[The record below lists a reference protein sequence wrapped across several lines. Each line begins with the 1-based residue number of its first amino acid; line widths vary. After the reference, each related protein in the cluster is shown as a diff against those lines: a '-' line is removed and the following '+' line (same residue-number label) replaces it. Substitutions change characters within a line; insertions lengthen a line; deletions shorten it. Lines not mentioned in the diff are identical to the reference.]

1 MKRIHVLLFLSA
13 LLSGCGSDGVAGVD
27 PPVAGVAI
35 DFSSSVSQVQTRGA
49 ALTSITE
56 MYIYASYTGTANWKS
71 ASHCFDYMHDQYAHN
86 PGSGWTYTPLKY
98 WPGESTDKISFFAYA
113 PVAAKDKLTVSAIG
127 SKNPTFAYTVPATES
142 AQLDFLVAS
151 QLNCTN
157 ATGKVMFSMQHALA
171 QVVVKV
177 KNGDATVSDVTLSA
191 LRLTM
196 PRRGTLTFGDTG
208 YASGKQFTW
217 APASEKQDI
226 DADVTVG
233 GSPAKTLSLG
243 ASTAAAKSAATFFLL
258 PVSDPSASVQ
268 FHLTYTLT
276 KNAGENNSGTSPVL
290 TTTIAPSATPAWA
303 PGKIYTYT
311 ISILDDRME
320 IDGVTVKD
328 FDANGTPAGGDVA
341 AT

>member
-35 DFSSSVSQVQTRGA
+35 DFSSTVAQVQTRGA

-71 ASHCFDYMHDQYAHN
+71 ASHCFDYMYDQYAHN
-86 PGSGWTYTPLKY
+86 PNGSGWTYTPLKY

-113 PVAAKDKLTVSAIG
+113 PVAAKDKLTVPPVG
-127 SKNPTFAYTVPATES
+127 TKNPTFAYTVPATES

-177 KNGDATVSDVTLSA
+177 KNGDATVSGVTLSA

-208 YASGKQFTW
+208 SSGKQFTW

-233 GSPAKTLSLG
+233 GSSAKTLSLG
-243 ASTAAAKSAATFFLL
+243 TSTAAAKPAATFFLL

-276 KNAGENNSGTSPVL
+276 KNAGTNIGTSPAIA
-290 TTTIAPSATPAWA
+290 TTIAPSATPAWS

-311 ISILDDRME
+311 ISILDDRIE

-328 FDANGTPAGGDVA
+328 FDANGTSAGGDIA

>member
-27 PPVAGVAI
+27 SPVAGVAI
-35 DFSSSVSQVQTRGA
+35 DFSSTVSQVQTRGA

-56 MYIYASYTGTANWKS
+56 MYIYASYTGTADWKS
-71 ASHCFDYMHDQYAHN
+71 ASHCFDYMYNQYAHN

-113 PVAAKDKLTVSAIG
+113 PVAARDILTVPAISA
-127 SKNPTFAYTVPATES
+127 KNPTFTYTVPRAES

-157 ATGKVMFSMQHALA
+157 ATGKVMFSMQHALS

-177 KNGDATVSDVTLSA
+177 KNGDATVSDATLSA

-196 PRRGTLTFGDTG
+196 PRSGTLTFGDTG

-243 ASTAAAKSAATFFLL
+243 TSTTAAKSAATFFLL
-258 PVSDPSASVQ
+258 PVSDPSASVK

-276 KNAGENNSGTSPVL
+276 KGTGTNIGPSPAI
-290 TTTIAPSATPAWA
+290 TTTIAPSTTPAWA
-303 PGKIYTYT
+303 PGKIYTYV
-311 ISILDDRME
+311 ISIADDRIE
-320 IDGVTVKD
+320 ISSVTVQD
-328 FDANGTPAGGDVA
+328 FDTNGTSAGGDIA

>member
-49 ALTSITE
+49 ALTSIDE
-56 MYIYASYTGTANWKS
+56 MYIYASYTGTADWKS
-71 ASHCFDYMHDQYAHN
+71 ASHCFDYMYDQYAHN
-86 PGSGWTYTPLKY
+86 PDGSGWTYTPLKY

-113 PVAAKDKLTVSAIG
+113 PVAARDILTVPAVG
-127 SKNPTFAYTVPATES
+127 TKNPTFTYTVPATES
-142 AQLDFLVAS
+142 DQLDFLVAS

-157 ATGKVMFSMQHALA
+157 ATGKVMFSMQHALS

-196 PRRGTLTFGDTG
+196 PRSGTLTFGDTG
-208 YASGKQFTW
+208 SSGKQFTW

-243 ASTAAAKSAATFFLL
+243 TSAAAAKPAATFFLL
-258 PVSDPSASVQ
+258 PVSDPSASVK

-276 KNAGENNSGTSPVL
+276 KGTGTNIGTSPAI

>member
-13 LLSGCGSDGVAGVD
+13 LLSGCGSDGVD

-56 MYIYASYTGTANWKS
+56 MYIYASYTGTADWKS

-86 PGSGWTYTPLKY
+86 PGSGWTYTPVKY

-113 PVAAKDKLTVSAIG
+113 PVAAKDKLTVPAIG
-127 SKNPTFAYTVPATES
+127 SKNPTFTYIVPATES

-177 KNGDATVSDVTLSA
+177 KNGNATVSDVTLSA

-243 ASTAAAKSAATFFLL
+243 ASTAAATSAATFFLL

-276 KNAGENNSGTSPVL
+276 KNAGENNSGPSPVL

-311 ISILDDRME
+311 ISILDNRME